1 MGIGSPANASVGMT
15 VSIAQ
20 AVLADIPAVLAIEG
34 VAFTD
39 PWSVQSFRDALLQP
53 AVYFACARSDGAAVV
68 GYVVAWFAGGEGEI
82 TNLAV
87 ERARRRAGVG
97 GSLLDAAL
105 EEGTRRKALA
115 VFLEVRES
123 NVSARRL
130 YHSRGFEEV
139 GRRHRY
145 YRKPNE
151 DAIVLRRVLAL
162 IRR

>member
-1 MGIGSPANASVGMT
+1 MGIGSPTSASVGMT

-39 PWSVQSFRDALLQP
+39 PWSAQSFRDALLQP
-53 AVYFACARSDGAAVV
+53 AVYFACARGDGTAVV
-68 GYVVAWFAGGEGEI
+68 GYVVSWFAGGEGEI

-87 ERARRRAGVG
+87 ERARRKAGVG

-151 DAIVLRRVLAL
+151 DAIVLRCVLAL

>member
-1 MGIGSPANASVGMT
+1 VGICTPANASVRLT
-15 VSIAQ
+15 ISIAQ
-20 AVLADIPAVLAIEG
+20 AVLADLPAVLAIEG

-53 AVYFACARSDGAAVV
+53 AVYFACARGDGDAIV

-82 TNLAV
+82 TNIAV

-139 GRRHRY
+139 GRRPRY
-145 YRKPNE
+145 YRKPSE
-151 DAIVLRRVLAL
+151 DAIVLRCVLAL

>member
-1 MGIGSPANASVGMT
+1 MGIGSPTSAAAGVT

-20 AVLADIPAVLAIEG
+20 AGPADIPAILAIEG

-39 PWSVQSFRDALLQP
+39 PWSVQSFREALLQP
-53 AVYFACARSDGAAVV
+53 AVYFACARGDGEAVV

-87 ERARRRAGVG
+87 ERARRRSGVG

-145 YRKPNE
+145 YRKPDE
-151 DAIVLRRVLAL
+151 DAIVLRRMLAL

>member
-1 MGIGSPANASVGMT
+1 MT
-15 VSIAQ
+15 LSIAP
-20 AVLADIPAVLAIEG
+20 AVLADIPAVLSIER

-39 PWSVQSFRDALLQP
+39 PWSAQSFRDALREP
-53 AVYFACARSDGAAVV
+53 AVYFACARGDGEAVV
-68 GYVVAWFAGGEGEI
+68 GYVVAWFAGGEGEV

-87 ERARRRAGVG
+87 DRARRRSGVG

-105 EEGTRRKALA
+105 EEGTRRNTLA
-115 VFLEVRES
+115 VFLEARDS

-139 GRRHRY
+139 GRRPGY
-145 YRKPNE
+145 YRRPNE
-151 DAIVLRRVLAL
+151 DAIVLRRMLAL

>member
-1 MGIGSPANASVGMT
+1 MGIGPPASAASGVT
-15 VSIAQ
+15 ISIAP
-20 AVLADIPAVLAIEG
+20 AVPADIPAVLAIEE

-39 PWSVQSFRDALLQP
+39 PWSAQSFRDALLQP
-53 AVYFACARSDGAAVV
+53 AIYFACARGDGDGVV

-87 ERARRRAGVG
+87 ERARRSAGIG

-105 EEGTRRKALA
+105 DEGARRKALA

-123 NVSARRL
+123 NLSARRL
-130 YHSRGFEEV
+130 YHSRRFAEV
-139 GRRHRY
+139 GRRRAY
-145 YRKPNE
+145 YRRPNE
-151 DAIVLRRVLAL
+151 DAIVLRRALAT